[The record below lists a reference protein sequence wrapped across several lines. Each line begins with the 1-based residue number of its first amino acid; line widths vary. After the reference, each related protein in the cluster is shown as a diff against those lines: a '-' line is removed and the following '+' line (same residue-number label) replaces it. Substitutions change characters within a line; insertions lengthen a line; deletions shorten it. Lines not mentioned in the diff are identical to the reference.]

1 MKQKYAVSFL
11 FGVLGQL
18 LLLSCSLPGASSATE
33 PTVAVPIT
41 GDSTP
46 TEAVVSH
53 QMVPGE
59 PPTEGVYKTGDQDS
73 SPMANKKQA
82 PGGDRFTFG
91 RFERPFNAD
100 TMETYFPDLDIQ
112 EALLVEDPTWIYAA
126 MTLKS
131 ADSTGSLHGRYGFE
145 IDSNNDGGGEW
156 LVEVAQPASTEWST
170 AGVQVLFDAD
180 DDVGGAPTVN
190 ADDPSSNGNGY
201 ETVLVSSDQGA
212 DPDLAWSRLILA
224 DPVTVQFAVKR
235 SLLGGDDSYMALMW
249 AGTDD
254 FDAVIFDMNDHY
266 THEQAGAALPDFE
279 YFYPIKELSELDNA
293 CRITV
298 GFQPT
303 GSEPGLCPASPQK
316 PGEPGCITVC
326 PNVSGAYVPCYCVSP

>member
-1 MKQKYAVSFL
+1 MQSKVKNLLSVV
-11 FGVLGQL
+11 VLSQFV
-18 LLLSCSLPGASSATE
+18 LLSCTFPASSTSPAST
-33 PTVAVPIT
+33 PAVPIT

-46 TEAVVSH
+46 TAAVVVH

-59 PPTEGVYKTGDQDS
+59 PPGEGVYQTGDQDS
-73 SPMANKKQA
+73 SPMADKKQA

-100 TMETYFPDLDIQ
+100 TMDTYFPDLDIQ
-112 EALLVEDPTWIYAA
+112 DAFLVEDPTWIYAA

-131 ADSTGSLHGRYGFE
+131 ADASGSLHGRYGFE

-170 AGVQVLFDAD
+170 VGVQVRFDAN

-190 ADDPSSNGNGY
+190 ADDPSSNGAGY
-201 ETVLVSSDQGA
+201 ETVLVDSDQGD
-212 DPDLAWSRLILA
+212 DPDLAWSRVILA

-235 SLLGGDDSYMALMW
+235 SLLEGDDTYMALMW

-266 THEQAGAALPDFE
+266 THEQAGAALPDLK
-279 YFYPIKELSELDNA
+279 YFYPIKALSELDNA

-303 GSEPGLCPASPQK
+303 GSEPGLCAVANKQ
-316 PGEPGCITVC
+316 PGEPGCILVC
-326 PNVSGAYVPCYCVSP
+326 PGVAGAIVPCYCVQQ

>member
-1 MKQKYAVSFL
+1 MFSRFKIALFVVFL
-11 FGVLGQL
+11 SQL
-18 LLLSCSLPGASSATE
+18 VLLSCSFPGAGSPPASTQVIPVSGATTVSAPEVT
-33 PTVAVPIT
+33 
-41 GDSTP
+41 
-46 TEAVVSH
+46 H
-53 QMVPGE
+53 QMIPGE
-59 PPTEGVYKTGDQDS
+59 PPAEGVYKSGDQDS
-73 SPMANKKQA
+73 SPMADKKQA

-100 TMETYFPDLDIQ
+100 TMDTYFPDLDIQ
-112 EALLVEDPTWIYAA
+112 DALLVEDPTWIYAA

-131 ADSTGSLHGRYGFE
+131 ADANGNLHGRYGFE

-170 AGVQVLFDAD
+170 AGVQVRFDAN

-201 ETVLVSSDQGA
+201 ETVLFDSDQGD
-212 DPDLAWSRLILA
+212 DPDLAWSRVVLA

-235 SLLGGDDSYMALMW
+235 SLLAGDDTYMALMW

-279 YFYPIKELSELDNA
+279 YFYPIKALSELDNA

-303 GSEPGLCPASPQK
+303 GSEPGLCPVADKQ
-316 PGEPGCITVC
+316 PGEPGCIQVC
-326 PNVSGAYVPCYCVSP
+326 PQVSGAYAPCYCVSQ